1 MGCVGRGRSPHG
13 PLRLRSDELACGEAR
28 AEGGGRANPATR
40 NDYRPP
46 RDKADAAEVYVT
58 GASGGDYW
66 ISWYD
71 DTGDV
76 KEVRRRPGTIV
87 RDPEPYRIDISKA
100 PTDGDDVLFVVAG
113 KRTAWEGDL
122 ALVLKVGAKFRDCFS
137 NDATDPANSEVQVLF
152 EIGSPE
158 ANSVCR
164 SQLSVHYAGPQPPRM
179 LAKGPSPLTNST
191 AGGAGPQRRSSRP

>member
-1 MGCVGRGRSPHG
+1 VLVVAVLLTALYGCGQTSSP
-13 PLRLRSDELACGEAR
+13 
-28 AEGGGRANPATR
+28 AEKREQKAGVEQTQQPETTIG
-40 NDYRPP
+40 PP

-137 NDATDPANSEVQVLF
+137 NDATDPANSEVQVLS

-164 SQLSVHYAGPQPPRM
+164 SQLSVH
-179 LAKGPSPLTNST
+179 
-191 AGGAGPQRRSSRP
+191 

>member
-28 AEGGGRANPATR
+28 ADGGVEQTQQPETTIG
-40 NDYRPP
+40 PP

-87 RDPEPYRIDISKA
+87 KDPEPYRIDISKA
-100 PTDGDDVLFVVAG
+100 PTDGDDVLFVVATTPVVHQCS
-113 KRTAWEGDL
+113 RVRE
-122 ALVLKVGAKFRDCFS
+122 
-137 NDATDPANSEVQVLF
+137 
-152 EIGSPE
+152 
-158 ANSVCR
+158 R
-164 SQLSVHYAGPQPPRM
+164 SCKYD
-179 LAKGPSPLTNST
+179 
-191 AGGAGPQRRSSRP
+191 QRRNGLLMRVGVGGP

>member
-1 MGCVGRGRSPHG
+1 VLVVAVLLTALYGCGQTSSP
-13 PLRLRSDELACGEAR
+13 
-28 AEGGGRANPATR
+28 AEKREQKAGVEQTQQPETTIG
-40 NDYRPP
+40 PP

-113 KRTAWEGDL
+113 KRTAWEGGL